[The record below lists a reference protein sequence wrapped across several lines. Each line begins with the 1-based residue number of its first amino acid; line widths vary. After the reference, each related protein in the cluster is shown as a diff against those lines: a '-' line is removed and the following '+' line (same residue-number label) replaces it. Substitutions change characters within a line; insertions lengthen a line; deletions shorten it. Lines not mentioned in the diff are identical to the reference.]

1 MAMDNITSNNNAN
14 FYWWFGVVEDR
25 DDPLRLGRCRV
36 RIIGYHTEDN
46 ETLPTEDLPW
56 ALPVM
61 PANSAGTSGV
71 GWSPTGAVEGSW
83 VVGFFAD
90 GEGGQHPMFFGTV
103 GSIPGGLASAD
114 CAPSEGPGSSGDNAT
129 SNGDDTVGDYGDVQQ
144 PSGNA
149 KDLESYLESW
159 LDINGKKIK
168 GYTPLAKAMI
178 MAQCNHES
186 GGFTK
191 MTEVGSDEYF
201 ISGINRGKKVHNGYD
216 INSQFADGRKRARMM
231 GNTTPGDG
239 KKYRGRGFLGLT
251 WKNSYRNCGDYI
263 KKPLEQNPDLAS
275 TKEVAAEILLWYF
288 NTQRPKI
295 GRNNQWGDV
304 LEVSMAI
311 NGYISKE
318 RIAEGKRPLGFED
331 RKKKFAFY
339 RNKYK
344 V

>member
-1 MAMDNITSNNNAN
+1 
-14 FYWWFGVVEDR
+14 
-25 DDPLRLGRCRV
+25 
-36 RIIGYHTEDN
+36 
-46 ETLPTEDLPW
+46 
-56 ALPVM
+56 
-61 PANSAGTSGV
+61 
-71 GWSPTGAVEGSW
+71 
-83 VVGFFAD
+83 
-90 GEGGQHPMFFGTV
+90 MFFGTV

-129 SNGDDTVGDYGDVQQ
+129 SNGDNTVGDYGDVQQ

-231 GNTTPGDG
+231 GNTKPGDG

-275 TKEVAAEILLWYF
+275 TKEVAAEILIWYF

-295 GRNNQWGDV
+295 GKNNQWGDV

-318 RIAEGKRPLGFED
+318 RIAQGKRPLGFED

>member
-1 MAMDNITSNNNAN
+1 MTMDNITSNNNAN

-129 SNGDDTVGDYGDVQQ
+129 SNGDNTSGDVGDVVQ
-144 PSGNA
+144 PTGNA

-159 LDINGKKIK
+159 LDANGAKKIN

-178 MAQCNHES
+178 MAQCCHES
-186 GGFTK
+186 FNFTK
-191 MTEVGSDEYF
+191 MTELGDDNYINNGRRKDGSKAH
-201 ISGINRGKKVHNGYD
+201 SGYD
-216 INSQFADGRKRARMM
+216 ITSIDPDGRKRARMM
-231 GNTTPGDG
+231 GNTKPGDG

-251 WKNSYRNCGDYI
+251 WKINYRNAGKYLNQ
-263 KKPLEQNPDLAS
+263 PLEENPELAA
-275 TKEVAAEILLWYF
+275 TKEVAALILIYYF
-288 NTQRPKI
+288 NKERPKI
-295 GRNNQWGDV
+295 GKNKRWGDI
-304 LEVSMAI
+304 EYVSTAI
-311 NGYISKE
+311 NGSDP
-318 RIAEGKRPLGFED
+318 ALGLAD

>member
-1 MAMDNITSNNNAN
+1 MDNITSNNNAN
-14 FYWWFGVVEDR
+14 FYWWFGAVEDR

-61 PANSAGTSGV
+61 PANSAGSSGV

-129 SNGDDTVGDYGDVQQ
+129 SNGDDTGGDIGDVKQ
-144 PSGNA
+144 PSGDA

-159 LDINGKKIK
+159 LDINGKKIN

-191 MTEVGSDEYF
+191 MSEVGSDEYF
-201 ISGINRGKKVHNGYD
+201 ISGINRGKKIHSGYD
-216 INSQFADGRKRARMM
+216 INSQFADGRKRARLN
-231 GNTTPGDG
+231 GNTKPGDG

-288 NTQRPKI
+288 NKERPRI
-295 GRNNQWGDV
+295 GKNNLWGDIEAV
-304 LEVSMAI
+304 TRAI
-311 NGYISKE
+311 NG
-318 RIAEGKRPLGFED
+318 GTLGLPD

>member
-1 MAMDNITSNNNAN
+1 MTMDNITSNNNAN

-61 PANSAGTSGV
+61 PANSAGSSGV

-129 SNGDDTVGDYGDVQQ
+129 SNGDDTGGDIGDVKQ
-144 PSGNA
+144 PSGDA

-159 LDINGKKIK
+159 LDINGKKIN

-191 MTEVGSDEYF
+191 MSEVGSDEYF
-201 ISGINRGKKVHNGYD
+201 ISGINRGKKIHSGYD
-216 INSQFADGRKRARMM
+216 INSQFADGRKRARLN
-231 GNTTPGDG
+231 GNTKPGDG

-288 NTQRPKI
+288 NKERPRI
-295 GRNNQWGDV
+295 GKNNLWGDIEAV
-304 LEVSMAI
+304 TRAI
-311 NGYISKE
+311 NG
-318 RIAEGKRPLGFED
+318 GTLGLPD

>member
-1 MAMDNITSNNNAN
+1 MTMDNITSNNNAN

-36 RIIGYHTEDN
+36 RIIGYHTEDT

-129 SNGDDTVGDYGDVQQ
+129 SNGDNTSGDVGDVVQ
-144 PSGNA
+144 PTGNA

-159 LDINGKKIK
+159 LDANGAKKIN

-178 MAQCNHES
+178 MAQCCHES
-186 GGFTK
+186 FNFTK
-191 MTEVGSDEYF
+191 MTELGDDNYINNGRRKDGSKAH
-201 ISGINRGKKVHNGYD
+201 SGYD
-216 INSQFADGRKRARMM
+216 ITSIDPEGRKRARMM
-231 GNTTPGDG
+231 GNTKPGDG

-251 WKNSYRNCGDYI
+251 WKINYRNAGKYLNQ
-263 KKPLEQNPDLAS
+263 PLEVNPELAA
-275 TKEVAAEILLWYF
+275 TKEVAALILIYYF
-288 NTQRPKI
+288 NKERPKI
-295 GRNNQWGDV
+295 GKNNRWGDI
-304 LEVSMAI
+304 EYVSTAI
-311 NGYISKE
+311 NGSDP
-318 RIAEGKRPLGFED
+318 ALGLAD